1 MTNETKHIKNAA
13 NETAIGLQGSIE
25 SRILNIRDRQVIL
38 DRDLAELYGVETKA
52 LNQAVKRNARRF
64 PEDFMFQLTK
74 EESLNLLSTITSQ
87 QETSNQEKKYN
98 PLGTGTSR
106 SQIVTMKTERG
117 KNLKYRPYA
126 FTEHGIAMLSGILR
140 SDTAIEVN
148 IRIMRAFVAMRRFLL
163 ANAQLF
169 QRIETLEMRQISTD
183 NKLNQVLSKLD
194 DGTATKI
201 EGIFYEGEVF
211 SARAFIEDLIKS
223 AQHEIILIDAYVD
236 ATILNLL
243 TLRAPGVAASVYTGQ
258 IKPALQKA
266 HTLHNQQYPDTPI
279 RLQTYSNNFHD
290 RFIIIDDTVYHVG
303 ASLKDLGKRLFA
315 FTRMELNKSILL
327 AQL

>member
-1 MTNETKHIKNAA
+1 MTNETKHIQNAA
-13 NETAIGLQGSIE
+13 NETAIGLQGPIE
-25 SRILNIRDRQVIL
+25 SRILNIRGRQVIL
-38 DRDLAELYGVETKA
+38 DRDLAELYGVETKV
-52 LNQAVKRNARRF
+52 LNQAVKRNAKRF

-74 EESLNLLSTITSQ
+74 EESIDFLSGITSQ
-87 QETSNQEKKYN
+87 VDVSNQDNINN
-98 PLGTGTSR
+98 PLETNTSR
-106 SQIVTMKTERG
+106 SQFVTMKTKRG

-126 FTEHGIAMLSGILR
+126 FTEQGIAMLSGILR

-163 ANAQLF
+163 ANAQIF

-194 DGTATKI
+194 DGTVTKI

-223 AQHEIILIDAYVD
+223 AQREIILIDAYVD

-266 HTLHNQQYPDTPI
+266 HTLHNQQYPAAPI

>member
-25 SRILNIRDRQVIL
+25 SRILNIRDWQVIL

-52 LNQAVKRNARRF
+52 LNQAVKRNAKRF

-258 IKPALQKA
+258 IKPALQKT

>member
-1 MTNETKHIKNAA
+1 MTNETKHIQNAA

-52 LNQAVKRNARRF
+52 LNQAVKRNAKRF

-87 QETSNQEKKYN
+87 QETLNQEKKYN
-98 PLGTGTSR
+98 PLEAGTSR

-126 FTEHGIAMLSGILR
+126 FTEQGIAMLSGILR

>member
-52 LNQAVKRNARRF
+52 LNQAVKRNAKRF

-87 QETSNQEKKYN
+87 QETLNQEKKYN

-126 FTEHGIAMLSGILR
+126 FTEQGIAMLSGILR

>member
-1 MTNETKHIKNAA
+1 MTNKIKNIQNATSG
-13 NETAIGLQGSIE
+13 TAIGLQSSIE
-25 SRILNIRDRQVIL
+25 SRILNLRDKQVML
-38 DRDLAELYGVETKA
+38 DRDLAELYGVETRV
-52 LNQAVKRNARRF
+52 LNQAVKRNINRF
-64 PEDFMFQLTK
+64 PEDFMFQLTR
-74 EESLNLLSTITSQ
+74 EECLNIYTLTDSQ
-87 QETSNQEKKYN
+87 NNVQS
-98 PLGTGTSR
+98 SR

-117 KNLKYRPYA
+117 KNIKYLPYA
-126 FTEHGIAMLSGILR
+126 FTEQGVAMLSGILR
-140 SDTAIEVN
+140 SNTAIEVN

-163 ANAQLF
+163 ANVQVF
-169 QRIETLEMRQISTD
+169 QRIETLEMRQIATD

-211 SARAFIEDLIKS
+211 SARVFIEDLIKS
-223 AQHEIILIDAYVD
+223 AQREIILIDAYVD
-236 ATILNLL
+236 ATILNLF
-243 TLRAPGVAASVYTGQ
+243 TLRASGVAASVYTGQ

-266 HTLHNQQYPDTPI
+266 HALHNQQYPANPI
-279 RLQTYSNNFHD
+279 LLQTYNNNFHD

-315 FTRMELNKSILL
+315 FTRMEIDKSIIT

>member
-1 MTNETKHIKNAA
+1 MTNEKKNIQNATSG
-13 NETAIGLQGSIE
+13 TAIGLQSSIE
-25 SRILNIRDRQVIL
+25 SRILNLRGKQVML
-38 DRDLAELYGVETKA
+38 DRDLAELYGVETRV
-52 LNQAVKRNARRF
+52 LNQAVKRNINRF
-64 PEDFMFQLTK
+64 PEDFMFQLTR
-74 EESLNLLSTITSQ
+74 EECLNIYTLTDSQ
-87 QETSNQEKKYN
+87 NNVQS
-98 PLGTGTSR
+98 SR

-117 KNLKYRPYA
+117 KNIKYLPYA
-126 FTEHGIAMLSGILR
+126 FTEQGVAMLSGILR
-140 SDTAIEVN
+140 SNTAIEVN

-163 ANAQLF
+163 ANVQVF
-169 QRIETLEMRQISTD
+169 QRIETLEMRQIATD

-223 AQHEIILIDAYVD
+223 AQREIILIDAYVD

-243 TLRAPGVAASVYTGQ
+243 TLRAPDVAASVYTGQ

-266 HTLHNQQYPDTPI
+266 HTLHNQQYPVAPI
-279 RLQTYSNNFHD
+279 RLQTYSSNFHD
-290 RFIIIDDTVYHVG
+290 RFLIIDDAVYHVG

-315 FTRMELNKSILL
+315 FTRMEIDKSIIT
-327 AQL
+327 AQI

>member
-1 MTNETKHIKNAA
+1 MTNEKKNIQNATSG
-13 NETAIGLQGSIE
+13 TAIGLQSSIE
-25 SRILNIRDRQVIL
+25 SRILNLRGKQVML
-38 DRDLAELYGVETKA
+38 DRDLAELYGVETRV
-52 LNQAVKRNARRF
+52 LNQAVKRNINRF
-64 PEDFMFQLTK
+64 PEDFMFQLTR
-74 EESLNLLSTITSQ
+74 EECLNIYTLTDSQ
-87 QETSNQEKKYN
+87 NNVQS
-98 PLGTGTSR
+98 SR

-117 KNLKYRPYA
+117 KNIKYLPYA
-126 FTEHGIAMLSGILR
+126 FTEQGVAMLSGILR
-140 SDTAIEVN
+140 GNTAIEVN

-163 ANAQLF
+163 ANVQVF
-169 QRIETLEMRQISTD
+169 QRIETLEMRQIATD

-223 AQHEIILIDAYVD
+223 AQREIILIDAYVD

-243 TLRAPGVAASVYTGQ
+243 TLRAPDVAASVYTGQ

-266 HTLHNQQYPDTPI
+266 HTLHNQQYPVAPI
-279 RLQTYSNNFHD
+279 RLQTYSSNFHD
-290 RFIIIDDTVYHVG
+290 RFLIIDDAVYHVG

-315 FTRMELNKSILL
+315 FTRMEIDKSIIT
-327 AQL
+327 AQI

>member
-1 MTNETKHIKNAA
+1 MTNEKKNIQNATSG
-13 NETAIGLQGSIE
+13 TAIGLQSSIE
-25 SRILNIRDRQVIL
+25 SRILNLRDKQVML
-38 DRDLAELYGVETKA
+38 DRDLAELYGVETRV
-52 LNQAVKRNARRF
+52 LNQAVKRNINRF
-64 PEDFMFQLTK
+64 PEDFMFQLTR
-74 EESLNLLSTITSQ
+74 EECLNIYTLTDSQ
-87 QETSNQEKKYN
+87 NNVQS
-98 PLGTGTSR
+98 SR

-117 KNLKYRPYA
+117 KNIKYLPYA
-126 FTEHGIAMLSGILR
+126 FTEQGVAMLSGILR
-140 SDTAIEVN
+140 SNTAIEVN

-163 ANAQLF
+163 ANVQVF
-169 QRIETLEMRQISTD
+169 QRIETLEMRQIATD

-223 AQHEIILIDAYVD
+223 AQREIILIDAYVD

-243 TLRAPGVAASVYTGQ
+243 TLRAPDVAASVYTGQ

-266 HTLHNQQYPDTPI
+266 HTLHNQQYPVAPI
-279 RLQTYSNNFHD
+279 RLQTYSSNFHD
-290 RFIIIDDTVYHVG
+290 RFLIIDDAVYHVG

-315 FTRMELNKSILL
+315 FTKMEIDKSIIT
-327 AQL
+327 AQI

>member
-52 LNQAVKRNARRF
+52 LNQAVKRNAKRF

-87 QETSNQEKKYN
+87 QETSNQEKKYT

-126 FTEHGIAMLSGILR
+126 FTEQGIAMLSGILR

>member
-1 MTNETKHIKNAA
+1 MCYW
-13 NETAIGLQGSIE
+13 E
-25 SRILNIRDRQVIL
+25 SGN
-38 DRDLAELYGVETKA
+38 
-52 LNQAVKRNARRF
+52 N
-64 PEDFMFQLTK
+64 
-74 EESLNLLSTITSQ
+74 
-87 QETSNQEKKYN
+87 
-98 PLGTGTSR
+98 
-106 SQIVTMKTERG
+106 
-117 KNLKYRPYA
+117 
-126 FTEHGIAMLSGILR
+126 
-140 SDTAIEVN
+140 
-148 IRIMRAFVAMRRFLL
+148 
-163 ANAQLF
+163 
-169 QRIETLEMRQISTD
+169 
-183 NKLNQVLSKLD
+183 NQVAAIDWLSEFIEHDCYRQWQQGKTVNDTMINLYPGSSLGNVSYRIWHGYNQWIDQCQPYKINHVVTYLSKLH

>member
-1 MTNETKHIKNAA
+1 M
-13 NETAIGLQGSIE
+13 
-25 SRILNIRDRQVIL
+25 L
-38 DRDLAELYGVETKA
+38 DRDLAELYGVETRV
-52 LNQAVKRNARRF
+52 LNQAVKRNINRF
-64 PEDFMFQLTK
+64 PEDFMFQLTR
-74 EESLNLLSTITSQ
+74 EECLNIYTLTDSQ
-87 QETSNQEKKYN
+87 NNVQS
-98 PLGTGTSR
+98 SR

-117 KNLKYRPYA
+117 KNIKYLPYA
-126 FTEHGIAMLSGILR
+126 FTEQGVAMLSGILR
-140 SDTAIEVN
+140 SNTAIEIN

-163 ANAQLF
+163 ANVQVF
-169 QRIETLEMRQISTD
+169 QRIETLEMRQIATD

-223 AQHEIILIDAYVD
+223 AQREIILIDAYVD

-243 TLRAPGVAASVYTGQ
+243 TLRAPDVAASVYTGQ

-266 HTLHNQQYPDTPI
+266 HTLHNQQYPVVPI
-279 RLQTYSNNFHD
+279 RLQTYSSNFHD
-290 RFIIIDDTVYHVG
+290 RFLIIDDAVYHVG

-315 FTRMELNKSILL
+315 FTRMEIDKSIIT
-327 AQL
+327 AQI

>member
-1 MTNETKHIKNAA
+1 MPNEIKNIQNAA
-13 NETAIGLQGSIE
+13 SGTAIGLQGSIE
-25 SRILNIRDRQVIL
+25 SRILSIRDKQVIL

-52 LNQAVKRNARRF
+52 LNQAVKRNIERF
-64 PEDFMFQLTK
+64 PERYRFQLNDSERDKLVTNCDRL
-74 EESLNLLSTITSQ
+74 ESLKYSTV
-87 QETSNQEKKYN
+87 N
-98 PLGTGTSR
+98 
-106 SQIVTMKTERG
+106 
-117 KNLKYRPYA
+117 PYA
-126 FTEHGIAMLSGILR
+126 FTEQGVSMLASVLK
-140 SDTAIEVN
+140 SDKAVQVSLN
-148 IRIMRAFVAMRRFLL
+148 IIDAFVAMRRFLL
-163 ANAQLF
+163 ANAQIF
-169 QRIETLEMRQISTD
+169 QRIETLEMRQIATD

-211 SARAFIEDLIKS
+211 SARVFIEDLIKS
-223 AQHEIILIDAYVD
+223 AQREIILIDAYVD
-236 ATILNLL
+236 ATILNLF

-266 HTLHNQQYPDTPI
+266 HALHNQQYPANPI
-279 RLQTYSNNFHD
+279 LLQTYNNNFHD

-315 FTRMELNKSILL
+315 FTRMEIDKSIIT

>member
-1 MTNETKHIKNAA
+1 MTNEKKNIQNATSG
-13 NETAIGLQGSIE
+13 TAIGLQSSIE
-25 SRILNIRDRQVIL
+25 SRILNLRDKQVML
-38 DRDLAELYGVETKA
+38 DRDLAELYGVETRV
-52 LNQAVKRNARRF
+52 LNQAVKRNINRF
-64 PEDFMFQLTK
+64 PEDFMFQLTR
-74 EESLNLLSTITSQ
+74 EECLNIYTLTDSQ
-87 QETSNQEKKYN
+87 NNVQS
-98 PLGTGTSR
+98 SR

-117 KNLKYRPYA
+117 KNIKYLPYA
-126 FTEHGIAMLSGILR
+126 FTEQGVAMLSGILR
-140 SDTAIEVN
+140 SNTAIEAN

-163 ANAQLF
+163 ANVQVF
-169 QRIETLEMRQISTD
+169 QRIETLEMRQIATD

-223 AQHEIILIDAYVD
+223 AQREIILIDAYVD

-243 TLRAPGVAASVYTGQ
+243 TLRAPDVAASVYTGQ

-266 HTLHNQQYPDTPI
+266 HTLHNQQYPVAPI
-279 RLQTYSNNFHD
+279 RLQTYSSNFHD
-290 RFIIIDDTVYHVG
+290 RFLIIDDAVYHVG

-315 FTRMELNKSILL
+315 FTRMEIDKSIIT
-327 AQL
+327 AQI

>member
-52 LNQAVKRNARRF
+52 LNQAVKRNAKRF

-87 QETSNQEKKYN
+87 QETLNQEKKYT

-126 FTEHGIAMLSGILR
+126 FTEQGIAMLSGILR

>member
-1 MTNETKHIKNAA
+1 MTNEKKNIQNATSG
-13 NETAIGLQGSIE
+13 TAIGLQSSIE
-25 SRILNIRDRQVIL
+25 SRILNLRDKQVML
-38 DRDLAELYGVETKA
+38 DRDLAKLYGVETRV
-52 LNQAVKRNARRF
+52 LNQAVKRNINRF
-64 PEDFMFQLTK
+64 PEDFMFQLTR
-74 EESLNLLSTITSQ
+74 EECLNIYTLTDSQ
-87 QETSNQEKKYN
+87 NNVQS
-98 PLGTGTSR
+98 SR

-117 KNLKYRPYA
+117 KNIKYLPYA
-126 FTEHGIAMLSGILR
+126 FTEQGVAMLSGILR
-140 SDTAIEVN
+140 SNTAIEAN

-163 ANAQLF
+163 ANVQVF
-169 QRIETLEMRQISTD
+169 QRIETLEMRQIATD

-223 AQHEIILIDAYVD
+223 AQREIILIDAYVD

-243 TLRAPGVAASVYTGQ
+243 TLRAPDVAASVYTGQ

-266 HTLHNQQYPDTPI
+266 HTLHNQQYPVAPI
-279 RLQTYSNNFHD
+279 RLQTYSSNFHD
-290 RFIIIDDTVYHVG
+290 RFLIIDDAVYHVG

-315 FTRMELNKSILL
+315 FTRMEIDKSIIT
-327 AQL
+327 AQI

>member
-1 MTNETKHIKNAA
+1 MTNEKKNIQNATSG
-13 NETAIGLQGSIE
+13 TAIGLQGSIE
-25 SRILNIRDRQVIL
+25 SRILGIRGKQVML
-38 DRDLAELYGVETKA
+38 ARDLAELYGVETRV
-52 LNQAVKRNARRF
+52 LNQAVKRNINRF
-64 PEDFMFQLTK
+64 PEDFMFQLTR
-74 EESLNLLSTITSQ
+74 EECLNIYTLTDSQ
-87 QETSNQEKKYN
+87 NNVQS
-98 PLGTGTSR
+98 SR

-117 KNLKYRPYA
+117 KNIKYLPYA
-126 FTEHGIAMLSGILR
+126 FTEQGVAMLSGILR
-140 SDTAIEVN
+140 SNTAIEVN

-163 ANAQLF
+163 ANVQVF
-169 QRIETLEMRQISTD
+169 QRIETLEMRQIATD

-223 AQHEIILIDAYVD
+223 AQREIILIDAYVD

-243 TLRAPGVAASVYTGQ
+243 TLRAPDVAASVYTGQ

-266 HTLHNQQYPDTPI
+266 HTLHNQQYPVAPI
-279 RLQTYSNNFHD
+279 RLQTYSSNFHD
-290 RFIIIDDTVYHVG
+290 RFLIIDDAVYHVG

-315 FTRMELNKSILL
+315 FTRMEIDKSIIT
-327 AQL
+327 AQI

>member
-52 LNQAVKRNARRF
+52 LNQAVKRNAKRF

-87 QETSNQEKKYN
+87 QETLNQEKKYN
-98 PLGTGTSR
+98 PLEAGTSR

-126 FTEHGIAMLSGILR
+126 FTEQGIAMLSGILR

>member
-1 MTNETKHIKNAA
+1 
-13 NETAIGLQGSIE
+13 
-25 SRILNIRDRQVIL
+25 
-38 DRDLAELYGVETKA
+38 
-52 LNQAVKRNARRF
+52 
-64 PEDFMFQLTK
+64 
-74 EESLNLLSTITSQ
+74 
-87 QETSNQEKKYN
+87 
-98 PLGTGTSR
+98 
-106 SQIVTMKTERG
+106 MKTERG
-117 KNLKYRPYA
+117 KNIKYLPYA
-126 FTEHGIAMLSGILR
+126 FTEQGVAMLSGILR
-140 SDTAIEVN
+140 GNTAIEVN

-163 ANAQLF
+163 ANVQVF
-169 QRIETLEMRQISTD
+169 QRIETLEMRQIATD

-223 AQHEIILIDAYVD
+223 AQREIILIDAYVD
-236 ATILNLL
+236 ATILYLL
-243 TLRAPGVAASVYTGQ
+243 TLRAPDVAASVYTGQ

-266 HTLHNQQYPDTPI
+266 HTLHNQQYPVAPI
-279 RLQTYSNNFHD
+279 RLQTYSSNFHD
-290 RFIIIDDTVYHVG
+290 RFLIIDDAVYHVG

>member
-1 MTNETKHIKNAA
+1 MTNKKKNIQNATSG
-13 NETAIGLQGSIE
+13 TAIGLQSSIE
-25 SRILNIRDRQVIL
+25 SRILNLRDKQVML
-38 DRDLAELYGVETKA
+38 DRDLAELYGVETRV
-52 LNQAVKRNARRF
+52 LNQAVKRNIIRF
-64 PEDFMFQLTK
+64 PEDFMFQLTR
-74 EESLNLLSTITSQ
+74 EECLNIYTLTDSQ
-87 QETSNQEKKYN
+87 NNVQS
-98 PLGTGTSR
+98 SR

-117 KNLKYRPYA
+117 KNIKYLPYA
-126 FTEHGIAMLSGILR
+126 FTEQGVAMLSGILR
-140 SDTAIEVN
+140 SNTAIEVN

-163 ANAQLF
+163 ANVQVF
-169 QRIETLEMRQISTD
+169 QRIETLEMRQIATD

-223 AQHEIILIDAYVD
+223 AQREIILIDAYVD

-243 TLRAPGVAASVYTGQ
+243 TLRAPDVAASVYTGQ

-266 HTLHNQQYPDTPI
+266 HTLHNQQYPIAPI
-279 RLQTYSNNFHD
+279 RLQTYSSNFHD
-290 RFIIIDDTVYHVG
+290 RFLIIDDAVYHVG

-315 FTRMELNKSILL
+315 FTRMEIDKSIIT
-327 AQL
+327 AQI